1 MNDNYEDH
9 YDLLTAIQRY
19 KQSNPKEAKTIEVTV
34 NVLRF
39 PIVLP
44 FIILYQLGQLSE
56 IAAEYIDD
64 AIRVSKRCYFKARCD
79 YDSNATL

>member
-1 MNDNYEDH
+1 MID

-19 KQSNPKEAKTIEVTV
+19 KQSNPKEAKTIEVTA
-34 NVLRF
+34 NILRF

-56 IAAEYIDD
+56 IAVEYIDY
-64 AIRVSKRCYFKARCD
+64 AIRAAKRCYFKARCN
-79 YDSNATL
+79 YDNNATL